1 MIPSDSPFHPD
12 NETGYQAWRAEK
24 LSGYP
29 TRGEDL
35 IVRVQDPK
43 HLTQAEYDAVWRLCQ
58 KTNMA
63 IYATELGESEDKES
77 IRQLAMQFGLTHLD
91 ANWLAD
97 EDGISSLTPQDEEG
111 KARGENEVSAE
122 ANAGVAGVKPRS
134 GGRSQYI
141 PYTHHRIR
149 WHTDGYYNPP
159 ERRIFAMTLHCVRA
173 ADEGGEN
180 DLMDHE
186 LAYLY
191 LRDANPEHIRALMAE
206 DAMTI
211 PARVDEMGVARP
223 DEVGPALLVDDG
235 YLHLRYTAR
244 TKSITWKQDERTL
257 AAVKALEDLL
267 AANPPGAFT
276 LKLKPGMGLIC
287 NNVLHTR
294 SGFTD
299 RPEHRRLLYRARYHD
314 HIRNLRG

>member
-1 MIPSDSPFHPD
+1 MIPADSPFHPD
-12 NETGYQAWRAEK
+12 NETGYQAWRAAK
-24 LSGYP
+24 LADYP

-35 IVRVQDPK
+35 IVPVQDPK
-43 HLTQAEYDAVWRLCQ
+43 RLSDTEYQALWRVIA

-63 IYATELGESEDKES
+63 IYATPMGETADKAGPRLLG
-77 IRQLAMQFGLTHLD
+77 AQFGLTHLD

-97 EDGISSLTPQDEEG
+97 EDGISSLTPQDEGSE
-111 KARGENEVSAE
+111 KRGEF
-122 ANAGVAGVKPRS
+122 
-134 GGRSQYI
+134 I

-159 ERRIFAMTLHCVRA
+159 ERRIWAMTLHCVRQ

-186 LAYLY
+186 LAYIA
-191 LRDANPEHIRALMAE
+191 LRDANPDHIRALMAE

-211 PARVDEMGVARP
+211 PARTDEMGVARA
-223 DEVGPALLVDDG
+223 DEVGPALCEEDG
-235 YLHLRYTAR
+235 HLHLRYTAR
-244 TKSITWKQDERTL
+244 TKSIAWKQD
-257 AAVKALEDLL
+257 AATQAALQALEALM
-267 AANPPGAFT
+267 ASQAFGMFT
-276 LKLKPGMGLIC
+276 FKLQPGMGLIC

-294 SGFTD
+294 SGFSD

-314 HIRNLRG
+314 HLQNLRG